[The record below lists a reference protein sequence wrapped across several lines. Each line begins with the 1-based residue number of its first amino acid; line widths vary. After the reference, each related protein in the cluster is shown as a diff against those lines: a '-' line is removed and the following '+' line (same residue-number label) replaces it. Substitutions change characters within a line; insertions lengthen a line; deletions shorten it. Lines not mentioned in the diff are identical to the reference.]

1 MILESSPPQFYLS
14 IHNHESFTTLEYTMY
29 VETGAG
35 KHVPTTIF
43 VDLKPT
49 VIDEVRNAAYHQLF
63 YPKQLISRK
72 KDAANNFAKGHYN
85 VSKEIVY
92 LFLDRI
98 RKLADNCTA
107 LQGFLVFNAIGGGT
121 GSGLRSLLLE
131 FLSVDYG
138 KKSNITFTIY
148 SSPQVSITVA
158 EPYNSVLSTR
168 SLLEHTDMVV
178 IFTMKPLCFHHM
190 SLSSQLKTHTMSNY
204 LYLR

>member
-1 MILESSPPQFYLS
+1 
-14 IHNHESFTTLEYTMY
+14 MY

-43 VDLKPT
+43 VDLEPT

-63 YPKQLISRK
+63 YPEQLISRK
-72 KDAANNFAKGHYN
+72 KDVANNFAKGHYN

-98 RKLADNCTA
+98 RKLVDNCTA

-131 FLSVDYG
+131 CLSVDYG
-138 KKSNITFTIY
+138 KKSNIAFTSY
-148 SSPQVSITVA
+148 SSPQNLIT
-158 EPYNSVLSTR
+158 
-168 SLLEHTDMVV
+168 
-178 IFTMKPLCFHHM
+178 PLFFHHM
-190 SLSSQLKTHTMSNY
+190 PLSSQLKTHTMSNY